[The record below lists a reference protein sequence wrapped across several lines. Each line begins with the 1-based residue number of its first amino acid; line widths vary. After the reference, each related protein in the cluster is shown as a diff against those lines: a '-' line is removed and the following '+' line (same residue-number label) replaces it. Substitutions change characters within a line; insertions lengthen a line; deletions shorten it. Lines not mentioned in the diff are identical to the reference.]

1 MPSSERQNAL
11 EDLVARMNN
20 QTIGFG
26 FRKIEPDSRGE
37 KILQSYA
44 KGMSLLPE
52 YTLRIEG
59 HSNLA
64 KSESKL
70 TAEDQARIQKLSEDR
85 AEACAGFLKAAGV
98 QNEIT
103 CVGQGA
109 LKGETKGCV
118 RLVLVQ
124 KSPTPQVAQAF
135 EQPQNAQEEASL
147 SKKQLDSIDGTA
159 VTDSTHDTAAEEV
172 FLVMTEGTDNQA
184 LPEVLPERSAAEEGA
199 KPSEPKE
206 ADATSMIS
214 KQAPQKDSLQD
225 GTKPDAAMAP
235 PSSAPDESD
244 QWGNTYLPW
253 YITCC
258 SHKAKPQTDECPM
271 QGLPVKQMQLL
282 Q

>member
-109 LKGETKGCV
+109 LKGE
-118 RLVLVQ
+118 
-124 KSPTPQVAQAF
+124 F
-135 EQPQNAQEEASL
+135 
-147 SKKQLDSIDGTA
+147 D
-159 VTDSTHDTAAEEV
+159 
-172 FLVMTEGTDNQA
+172 
-184 LPEVLPERSAAEEGA
+184 
-199 KPSEPKE
+199 
-206 ADATSMIS
+206 
-214 KQAPQKDSLQD
+214 
-225 GTKPDAAMAP
+225 
-235 PSSAPDESD
+235 
-244 QWGNTYLPW
+244 
-253 YITCC
+253 
-258 SHKAKPQTDECPM
+258 
-271 QGLPVKQMQLL
+271 
-282 Q
+282 